1 MSPRLSEVMYL
12 TLESLAGSR
21 SRIVHPAAT
30 THRSLMTRPTH
41 HDSVEC
47 VEPPIVAQC
56 NACWRLNA
64 HGLVCTRFKRAY
76 PTGMYGRSSLER
88 KLSDE
93 ISSAGR

>member
-1 MSPRLSEVMYL
+1 
-12 TLESLAGSR
+12 
-21 SRIVHPAAT
+21 
-30 THRSLMTRPTH
+30 MTRPTH